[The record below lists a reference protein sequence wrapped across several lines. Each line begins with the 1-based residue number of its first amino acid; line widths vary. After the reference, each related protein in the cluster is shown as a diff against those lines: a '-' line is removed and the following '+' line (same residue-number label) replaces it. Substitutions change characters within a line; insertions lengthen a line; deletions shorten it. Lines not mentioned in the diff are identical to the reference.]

1 MKKLTIGLLLVGT
14 VVFAVFMLL
23 VGATSTGANVAMER
37 GISGMIIGLIVVWI
51 FIGGG
56 LMYRMRDRFRVFVLA
71 SVWGWKKKFVI
82 ASVCF
87 ALIEEAITT
96 TLTNSAPLFGAKV
109 GEAHITASANFFDV
123 VFLHSVIVFIPLF
136 IAWTWVLTRYDFKP
150 FTVFILFGLMGVVVE
165 ASFIGPTAFI
175 GFPMWIFVYGL
186 MIYLPVYA
194 LPENRGA
201 KPVRFYHYIVAIPA
215 VFLLAI
221 PMLIPIVFVVTKV
234 LNHPTIHF

>member
-1 MKKLTIGLLLVGT
+1 
-14 VVFAVFMLL
+14 
-23 VGATSTGANVAMER
+23 
-37 GISGMIIGLIVVWI
+37 VVWI

-56 LMYRMRDRFRVFVLA
+56 LMYRMRDRFRAFSLA
-71 SVWGWKKKFVI
+71 SAWGWKKKFVVG
-82 ASVCF
+82 AVFF

-123 VFLHSVIVFIPLF
+123 VFLHSVIVFVPLF
-136 IAWTWVLTRYDFKP
+136 IAWTWVLARYDFRP
-150 FTVFILFGLMGVVVE
+150 FSVFILFGLMGVVAE
-165 ASFIGPTAFI
+165 FTFIGPTAFI

-186 MIYLPVYA
+186 MIYLPAYA

-201 KPVRFYHYIVAIPA
+201 KPVRLYHYIVALPA
-215 VFLLAI
+215 VFLLAL

-234 LNHPTIHF
+234 LNHPPIHF